1 MQNWF
6 KINQFTSYL
15 GKSKA
20 QKHEIFRAKKWNKD
34 FEKILK
40 RPVYNESYDMIGKI
54 YDIFGPEA
62 SPFISIKKTSNL
74 EFNPEMKLYVK
85 LK

>member
-6 KINQFTSYL
+6 KLNQITSYL

-20 QKHEIFRAKKWNKD
+20 HNHEIFRAKKWRES

-40 RPVYNESYDMIGKI
+40 RPVYNENYDMIGKI
-54 YDIFGPEA
+54 HDIFGPET
-62 SPFISIKKTSNL
+62 SPFISIKKTSTL
-74 EFNPEMKLYVK
+74 KFNPEMKLYVK